1 MLHARAEAEI
11 EGRHEE
17 NIEDNS
23 LDLLSSSGQVIWS
36 YDQTICLI
44 DSMAVHMSDLN
55 DPRKRKNVFENI
67 ANDLLSAGY
76 TITAT
81 HAQNKWKSLTRS
93 YKKAKDTKNRT
104 GQGPSRFLFFDK
116 IEDILGNKPSNKCSH
131 SVNSMDIENKQP
143 ETKQLDKNIEILP
156 GTSTDSELTE
166 NTENKKRKKSVE
178 KIDKKHI
185 LELKKEEHKK
195 KQIRHEELIALE
207 RERLAIERQKL
218 HVIEQFLAQKKE

>member
-1 MLHARAEAEI
+1 M
-11 EGRHEE
+11 EE
-17 NIEDNS
+17 NS
-23 LDLLSSSGQVIWS
+23 SDLVPISGQVVWS

-104 GQGPSRFLFFDK
+104 GQGPARFLFFDK
-116 IEDILGNKPSNKCSH
+116 IEDILGHKPSNKCSH
-131 SVNSMDIENKQP
+131 SVNSMDIEKKQP
-143 ETKQLDKNIEILP
+143 ETKQLEKNDEIVP
-156 GTSTDSELTE
+156 GTSKESDLR
-166 NTENKKRKKSVE
+166 ENKENRKRKKSIE

-185 LELKKEEHKK
+185 LELKREEHRK
-195 KQIRHEELIALE
+195 KQIRHEEVIALE

-218 HVIEQFLAQKKE
+218 HVIEQFLAQQKKK